1 MTAHTEPIL
10 AIPREQITGVVLAG
24 GLSRRMDAHGTGTD
38 KGLLLLGHQP
48 MVRQVIDRLA
58 PQVGPLLLNANRN
71 LPARQA
77 FGLPV
82 IADRIEGFAGPLAG
96 LHAVMSCSTTPWI
109 VTVPCDS
116 PFLPT
121 DLVKRLAHAVISAD
135 AQVAMARTGDQ
146 THPVFALVRAH
157 LLTDLE
163 AFLASGRRRIDAW
176 TGRLHTIE
184 VPFADEEAFVN
195 INTPQELQQHAT
207 RPSP

>member
-1 MTAHTEPIL
+1 MS

-24 GLSRRMDAHGTGTD
+24 GLSRRMDTHGAGTD
-38 KGLLLLGHQP
+38 KGLLVLGHQP

-58 PQVGPLLLNANRN
+58 PQVGHLLLNANRN
-71 LPARQA
+71 LPDWKA

-82 IADRIEGFAGPLAG
+82 VADRIEGFAGPLAG
-96 LHAVMSCSTTPWI
+96 LHAAMSRSTTPWI

-121 DLVKRLAHAVISAD
+121 DLVQRLADAVISHN
-135 AQVAMARTGDQ
+135 AQVAIARTGQQ
-146 THPVFALVRAH
+146 THPVFALVRTT

-176 TGRLHTIE
+176 TGQLRTVE
-184 VPFADEEAFVN
+184 VPFADEDAFVN
-195 INTPQELQQHAT
+195 INTPQDLQQHAS